1 MTKRKHPSPHV
12 LQKRLCTILDTKSSN
27 PSIPPGEIPL
37 SQDDV
42 VYFQK
47 QAIYRLLHLQYV
59 KNSILNDSLQNAYH
73 SLNNLILANSTLFHW
88 WNQFINVFEKNID
101 ESNTNTTNNNNNNIL
116 VSVNVDDKSLNNQL
130 STLYDKLSNL
140 LNSVLNDKNVKL
152 DDLLTNNNSNIIS
165 KDIEISNLNNK
176 ITLLTNDNQSLKEKI
191 EDNVQKYDRIN
202 SKSLKLIK
210 KGEVASDDDDDNDQK
225 VENKDSNTNNTEIK
239 KENSVEAPSTKVKTD
254 QQQQQQNESSINDI
268 DTQLKISSIEGINES
283 LKLQLDEKINFIS
296 NLENK
301 INELEFKLKNF
312 NDDDELIKISSKFK
326 SLIEENKKLNE
337 EIEINNLNK
346 EKVQNQ
352 LFEIESKLS
361 LNENKTKDN
370 YKSEISNNNNYITKI
385 ENDLNRIRSDRDSLL
400 TKINVYKLEKGKNEF
415 INLLLNNNETLTNRI
430 NELEKNL
437 SLELEKISINEQN
450 EVLVKELK
458 EIENAFKLTR
468 ENLNNKIKKNSEYE
482 IMINK
487 LSVEKTK
494 ADEKYFQAMR
504 LKDSLSS
511 QNKILS
517 LNLAK
522 QNELIEMM
530 KSNEIELEKKLKV
543 SNEINEILERIE
555 KTYITKFNS
564 LTSKIDKQDKLI
576 NEKINIEKDLNSTI
590 SQMKFQIQQLEKKY
604 STIHQQY
611 SSEKKQVE
619 HLKNKLKNQGIN
631 SNNNDSSDDI
641 QEALLSMT
649 KCSLCRKNFKNV
661 SLKTCGHCFCKE
673 CVDDRLNSR
682 MRKCPICNS
691 QFSRYDI
698 LNIHL

>member
-152 DDLLTNNNSNIIS
+152 DDLLTNNSNIIS

-191 EDNVQKYDRIN
+191 EDIVQKYDRIN

-210 KGEVASDDDDDNDQK
+210 KGEVASDDDDNDDQK

-239 KENSVEAPSTKVKTD
+239 KENSVDAPSTKVKTD
-254 QQQQQQNESSINDI
+254 QQQQQEQNESSINDI
-268 DTQLKISSIEGINES
+268 DTQLKISSIEGNNES

>member
-152 DDLLTNNNSNIIS
+152 DDLLTNNSNIIS

-191 EDNVQKYDRIN
+191 EDIVQKYDRIN

-210 KGEVASDDDDDNDQK
+210 KGEVASDDDNDDEK

-239 KENSVEAPSTKVKTD
+239 KENSVDAPSTKVKTD
-254 QQQQQQNESSINDI
+254 QQQQQEQNESSINDI
-268 DTQLKISSIEGINES
+268 DTQLKISSIEGNNES

>member
-101 ESNTNTTNNNNNNIL
+101 ESNTNTNNNNIL

-191 EDNVQKYDRIN
+191 EDIVQKYDRIN

-210 KGEVASDDDDDNDQK
+210 KGEVASDDDNDDEK

-239 KENSVEAPSTKVKTD
+239 KENSVDAPSTKVKTD
-254 QQQQQQNESSINDI
+254 QQQQQEQNESSINDI

>member
-101 ESNTNTTNNNNNNIL
+101 ESSNTNTNNNNIL

-152 DDLLTNNNSNIIS
+152 DDLLTNNSNIIS

-191 EDNVQKYDRIN
+191 EDIVQKYDRIN

-210 KGEVASDDDDDNDQK
+210 KGEVASDDDDNDDQK

-239 KENSVEAPSTKVKTD
+239 KENSVDALSTEVKND
-254 QQQQQQNESSINDI
+254 QQQQQEQNESSINDI

-590 SQMKFQIQQLEKKY
+590 SQMKFQIQQSEKKY

>member
-101 ESNTNTTNNNNNNIL
+101 ESSNTNTNNNNIL

-152 DDLLTNNNSNIIS
+152 DDLLNNNSNIIS

-191 EDNVQKYDRIN
+191 EDIVQKYDRIN

-239 KENSVEAPSTKVKTD
+239 KVNSVETLSTEVKTD

-352 LFEIESKLS
+352 LFEIESKFS

>member
-101 ESNTNTTNNNNNNIL
+101 ESNTNNNNNNNIL

-152 DDLLTNNNSNIIS
+152 DDLLTNNSNIIS

-191 EDNVQKYDRIN
+191 EDIVQKYDRIN

-210 KGEVASDDDDDNDQK
+210 KGEVASDDDDNDDEK

-239 KENSVEAPSTKVKTD
+239 KENSVDALSTEVKND
-254 QQQQQQNESSINDI
+254 QQQQQEQNESSINDI

-590 SQMKFQIQQLEKKY
+590 SQMKFQIQQSEKKY

>member
-1 MTKRKHPSPHV
+1 M
-12 LQKRLCTILDTKSSN
+12 
-27 PSIPPGEIPL
+27 
-37 SQDDV
+37 
-42 VYFQK
+42 
-47 QAIYRLLHLQYV
+47 
-59 KNSILNDSLQNAYH
+59 
-73 SLNNLILANSTLFHW
+73 
-88 WNQFINVFEKNID
+88 
-101 ESNTNTTNNNNNNIL
+101 
-116 VSVNVDDKSLNNQL
+116 
-130 STLYDKLSNL
+130 
-140 LNSVLNDKNVKL
+140 
-152 DDLLTNNNSNIIS
+152 
-165 KDIEISNLNNK
+165 
-176 ITLLTNDNQSLKEKI
+176 
-191 EDNVQKYDRIN
+191 
-202 SKSLKLIK
+202 
-210 KGEVASDDDDDNDQK
+210 
-225 VENKDSNTNNTEIK
+225 
-239 KENSVEAPSTKVKTD
+239 
-254 QQQQQQNESSINDI
+254 
-268 DTQLKISSIEGINES
+268 
-283 LKLQLDEKINFIS
+283 
-296 NLENK
+296 
-301 INELEFKLKNF
+301 
-312 NDDDELIKISSKFK
+312 
-326 SLIEENKKLNE
+326 
-337 EIEINNLNK
+337 
-346 EKVQNQ
+346 
-352 LFEIESKLS
+352 
-361 LNENKTKDN
+361 
-370 YKSEISNNNNYITKI
+370 
-385 ENDLNRIRSDRDSLL
+385 
-400 TKINVYKLEKGKNEF
+400 
-415 INLLLNNNETLTNRI
+415 
-430 NELEKNL
+430 
-437 SLELEKISINEQN
+437 EKISINEQN

>member
-101 ESNTNTTNNNNNNIL
+101 ESNTNNTTNNNIL

>member
-101 ESNTNTTNNNNNNIL
+101 ESSNTNTNNNNIL

-152 DDLLTNNNSNIIS
+152 DDLLTNNSNIIS

-191 EDNVQKYDRIN
+191 EDIVQKYDRIN

-210 KGEVASDDDDDNDQK
+210 KGEVASDDDDNDDEK